1 MISDV
6 SVHTPLGHA
15 LSFPLWTVNLGWDF
29 KPVTRTVS
37 PHSRHRVHRDALAP
51 SCLTLCVISPVAGE
65 LLPTH
70 RTRSRPRVS

>member
-1 MISDV
+1 MIPDV

-37 PHSRHRVHRDALAP
+37 PHSRHRVHRDALDP
-51 SCLTLCVISPVAGE
+51 SWLTLCVISPVAGE